1 MLLKSFEVK
10 QEWVDYN
17 SHMNMAYYV
26 LVFDQALE
34 VALEKFNMGETAA
47 KNLNRT
53 TMVVET
59 NTKYLNEVRL

>member
-34 VALEKFNMGETAA
+34 AVSYTHLT
-47 KNLNRT
+47 LP
-53 TMVVET
+53 
-59 NTKYLNEVRL
+59 TKA

>member
-26 LVFDQALE
+26 LVFDQA
-34 VALEKFNMGETAA
+34 
-47 KNLNRT
+47 
-53 TMVVET
+53 
-59 NTKYLNEVRL
+59 